1 MKKEKVEKEYTI
13 RKYSKDFVVI
23 SLVFLYLIVIV
34 GDGISKQA
42 DINDIIL
49 SALNE
54 ALRLGE
60 VWRGSEVVITR
71 RS

>member
-1 MKKEKVEKEYTI
+1 MKYTKNEKKEKDEKKLKNCLT
-13 RKYSKDFVVI
+13 D
-23 SLVFLYLIVIV
+23 
-34 GDGISKQA
+34 A